1 MLYGGEKLMKNIFG
15 VEFPEKIDG
24 IGTLKAYD
32 GKRFGGTNFEEA
44 LKAPEG
50 RNKKMVESLKKAIE
64 LSGLKNG
71 MTISFHHHFR
81 NGDYIVNMVLDT
93 LKEMGFKDMVVAASS
108 LTSCH
113 APMIDHIKSGLV
125 KRIETSGLRGELAD
139 AISNGLMDIPVIFRS
154 HGGRA
159 YAIESGELKIDVAF
173 LGAPSCDYA
182 GNANGFNRDG
192 DTSYDC
198 GSLGYA
204 MADAKYAAKTII
216 LTNHIVP
223 YPNTPCAIPEIDV
236 DYIVKVDEIGDSSGI
251 ASGATRFTTNP
262 RELKIAQMAADV
274 MENSGYFKEGFSF
287 QTGTGGASLAVTRF
301 LRQKM
306 IDEGIKADFALGGIT
321 GAMVKLHEEGLIK
334 KLLDVQD
341 FDLEAVRSVRENPF
355 HCVVSGHNYAGSGP
369 EGSAV
374 DQLDMVVLSALEI
387 DTDFNVNVLTGS
399 DGVIRGAIGGH
410 PDTASGAKMTIVT
423 APLIRGRIPTI
434 LDRVNTI
441 VTPGS
446 TVDVFVSEYGI
457 AVNPLRQDLIERLS
471 SAGIKLNTIEELKNT
486 AEKITGK
493 PKPVGY
499 KDKIVGLVYYRDN
512 SVIDVIRQV

>member
-1 MLYGGEKLMKNIFG
+1 MKNILD
-15 VEFPEKIDG
+15 VEFPEQIVG
-24 IGTLKAYD
+24 IGQLKAFN
-32 GKRFGGTNFEEA
+32 GKRHSGTAFEEG
-44 LKAPEG
+44 LKAPMG
-50 RNKKMVESLKKAIE
+50 RNSKMLESLEKAIE
-64 LSGLKNG
+64 LSGLRNG

-93 LKEMGFKDMVVAASS
+93 LAKMGFKDLVIAASS
-108 LTSCH
+108 LTDCH
-113 APMIDHIKSGLV
+113 TPMIEHIKNGVV
-125 KRIETSGLRGELAD
+125 KRIETSGLRGELAN
-139 AISNGLMDIPVIFRS
+139 AISSGLMEIPVVFRS

-159 YAIESGELKIDVAF
+159 YAIASGELKIDVAF
-173 LGAPSCDYA
+173 LGAPSCDSA

-204 MADAKYAAKTII
+204 MVDAHYASKTVI
-216 LTNHIVP
+216 LTNSIVS

-236 DYIVKVDEIGDSSGI
+236 DYIVTVGEIGDPKGI

-262 RELKIAQMAADV
+262 RELRIAQMAADV

-287 QTGTGGASLAVTRF
+287 QTGTGGAALAVTRF
-301 LRQKM
+301 LREKM
-306 IDEGIKADFALGGIT
+306 LRKGIKADFALGGIT
-321 GAMVKLHEEGLIK
+321 GAMVKLHEEGLIR

-341 FDLEAVRSVRENPF
+341 FDLEAARSVKENPL
-355 HCVVSGHNYAGSGP
+355 HCVVSGHHYAGPGF

-399 DGVIRGAIGGH
+399 DGIIRGAIGGH
-410 PDTASGAKMTIVT
+410 PDTASGAKMTIVV
-423 APLIRGRIPTI
+423 APLFRGRIPTI

-446 TVDVFVSEYGI
+446 TVDVLVTEYGV
-457 AVNPLRQDLIERLS
+457 AVNPLRQDLIEKFTA
-471 SAGIKLNTIEELKNT
+471 AGIKMYTIEKLQKM
-486 AEKITGK
+486 AEEIVGK
-493 PKPVGY
+493 PKAIKYGE
-499 KDKIVGLVYYRDN
+499 KIVGLVYYRDS
-512 SVIDVIRQV
+512 SVIDLIRQI